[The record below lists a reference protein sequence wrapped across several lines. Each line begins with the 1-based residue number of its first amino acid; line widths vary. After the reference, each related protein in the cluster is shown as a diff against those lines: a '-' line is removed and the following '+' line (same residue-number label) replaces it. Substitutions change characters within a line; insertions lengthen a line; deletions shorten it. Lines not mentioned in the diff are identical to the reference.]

1 MEQCIRLSEIVY
13 NDQTSVN
20 TIFSK
25 IYNENYYSRSSKLG
39 YCNRENGFEQFDEE
53 TDTILENIPS
63 LLSGIMIEP
72 LLNDDGSEITELID
86 INTSE
91 FLLKHIVQNEG
102 AKILDILKKIININS
117 RNISKEVKILLVSKL
132 KFSNTQADA
141 FKKFILNYCKILVHN
156 KYILIQKLKK
166 IIKISI
172 ELIGGC
178 DWNNYESM
186 RNKYIEDS
194 LRTTKKLLKSVLPG
208 KSKIITNK
216 NLDDKIFCF
225 EEYLK
230 GNNIFSTS
238 GKNFLANMI
247 NNNWSDITFHDIDSL
262 ISFINNPI
270 SFNSD
275 EVKSL
280 CSKHIRDIKG
290 GTTGTRGRKA
300 DSKIKSSLFNRI
312 DFTNWFPRSKGYD
325 KLTEIITN
333 EKNNIINY
341 YNYLKYNFISK
352 FEVAKT
358 AEVTKLDPWW
368 LRTPSIVAYSVLA
381 TTTEVTAI
389 NYQYSE
395 SVPDW
400 KTATDTFNSFSS
412 NGKVNE
418 HNLNLFLAQVMHIS
432 MGPIIGVFVGA
443 IVGSI
448 LESKWFKNLR
458 TTREQNLRFQDFIT
472 NYEKKEGK
480 INEKIISLTKKEKT
494 YDSKCLYT
502 SDTYSYLL
510 RFYLVK
516 CLRELYEKICY
527 NYYDKHI
534 ENIDIFLFLFEVNFN
549 ISLSPNSIPN
559 RLLNPEKASLKIF
572 TAPRE
577 LKLQPKGGYKKIK
590 NKTRAVTKIKQKNKN
605 KTKKAKIKQK

>member
-1 MEQCIRLSEIVY
+1 MEQCIRLSQITY
-13 NDQTSVN
+13 DDSNSFD

-39 YCNRENGFEQFDEE
+39 YCNRDNGFQQFDKE
-53 TDTILENIPS
+53 TDKILENIPS
-63 LLSGIMIEP
+63 LLSGIMIEQ

-156 KYILIQKLKK
+156 KYILIQKLKE
-166 IIKISI
+166 IIRISI

-238 GKNFLANMI
+238 VKNYLANMI
-247 NNNWSDITFHDIDSL
+247 NNDGSDITFQDINIF
-262 ISFINNPI
+262 ISYIIDRI

-280 CSKHIRDIKG
+280 CSKHIIG

-300 DSKIKSSLFNRI
+300 DSKFKSGIFNKI

-325 KLTEIITN
+325 KLTELITN

-341 YNYLKYNFISK
+341 YNYLNYNFISK

-358 AEVTKLDPWW
+358 AEVTNWDPWW

-400 KTATDTFNSFSS
+400 KTTTDTFNSISS
-412 NGKVNE
+412 NGNVNE

-443 IVGSI
+443 VVGSI

-494 YDSKCLYT
+494 HNSKCLYT

-549 ISLSPNSIPN
+549 SSLSTNSIPN
-559 RLLNPEKASLKIF
+559 RLLNPEKPSLKIF
-572 TAPRE
+572 TAPRQ
-577 LKLQPKGGYKKIK
+577 LQPKGGYKKIK
-590 NKTRAVTKIKQKNKN
+590 NKTRAVSKIKQKNKN
-605 KTKKAKIKQK
+605 KTKKQK